1 MLSEM
6 SKDNI
11 VMVTYE
17 LQEPTKSKLFND
29 KKFVEFCDIN
39 SFLQN
44 ESILPC
50 KRENSL
56 FTDPKHLH
64 ILTRDLQFV
73 GNSNLKKL
81 ISNYLSIENHTL
93 YAGKRLNHQL

>member
-11 VMVTYE
+11 VMVTYK

-29 KKFVEFCDIN
+29 KKIVEFCDIN

-50 KRENSL
+50 QRENSP
-56 FTDPKHLH
+56 FIDPKHFH
-64 ILTRDLQFV
+64 ILTRDLQIV

-81 ISNYLSIENHTL
+81 ITKLPKY
-93 YAGKRLNHQL
+93 

>member
-1 MLSEM
+1 M

-11 VMVTYE
+11 LMVTYK

-44 ESILPC
+44 
-50 KRENSL
+50 
-56 FTDPKHLH
+56 
-64 ILTRDLQFV
+64 
-73 GNSNLKKL
+73 
-81 ISNYLSIENHTL
+81 
-93 YAGKRLNHQL
+93 

>member
-6 SKDNI
+6 SKDNSL
-11 VMVTYE
+11 MVTYK

-50 KRENSL
+50 QRENSP
-56 FTDPKHLH
+56 FIDPKHLH
-64 ILTRDLQFV
+64 ILTRDLQIV

-81 ISNYLSIENHTL
+81 ITNLPKY
-93 YAGKRLNHQL
+93 